1 MLLGQVIKG
10 VGIERM
16 ACSHSGNAGRKRCEK
31 GLAHTFFFLFLIYSF
46 FRLLFLAPLP
56 GLRSRFSGW
65 MGVAFESAKSSTSL
79 LLGAL
84 VYGRFG

>member
-31 GLAHTFFFLFLIYSF
+31 GLAHTFFFSF
-46 FRLLFLAPLP
+46 
-56 GLRSRFSGW
+56 S
-65 MGVAFESAKSSTSL
+65 
-79 LLGAL
+79 
-84 VYGRFG
+84 